1 MPSTS
6 NLTPAD
12 VDCMMGKWLILLV
25 MVCLCAQ
32 VAIAQKQSL
41 FARPYHVSTTKAT
54 IRNFLDDV
62 NANSGIVIEYSTNN
76 IDTGKLISLSGRPA
90 TIGHVLQQVLKGQL
104 VSVVEKNNKIILVP
118 SLTPL
123 PDNAFSLYYSVYGI
137 IKEKNSEE
145 PLIEA
150 TIWDATSSR
159 GTLSNAQGYFTLQLP
174 EGKHTLRISYVGHTP
189 RTLEINLESD
199 QRVDAQLEPQNIIDE
214 IVVTSDKKDNQL
226 ILGQES
232 LTENMQTGTDA
243 LSSMYM
249 LPGVQN
255 TPEIT
260 NGTLVRGGSPD
271 QNVFLMDGNTIF
283 NPTHLLGTISIIDK
297 TSLKYMHLYKSNFPA
312 RYGGRL
318 SSVMDV
324 VTREGNMQK
333 WAGEA
338 NVGLMA
344 GSFTVEGP
352 IKRDKA
358 SLMLSVRHSWVNPIL
373 ELVKAGMNIDF
384 YDIHLKYTQVLSSRD
399 KLLVSGYAGHDKLT
413 LLKDNTNN
421 QQQWGNKA
429 ASLTWNHLLGPQA
442 FITSSV
448 HASSYNN
455 IAGFRYNL
463 YDSTGVNIQKRVY
476 NTFSSI
482 AQYSAQT
489 GIEYSPV
496 NTVKF
501 LAGLKASST
510 RIKPFDTNIS
520 EDFADRPEEFNS
532 VAPLTFYEVEG
543 YYENEIRLGKFF
555 IRPGLHVA
563 EFKYKDFHYLSW
575 QPRFYTVYKLNHTHQ
590 FNFSYNHMTQFMHL
604 VTNPYL
610 GINSDVWVPSTHML
624 APEESNMVNVGYT
637 YNAKKNLKFGAEVY
651 YKQMRNVTN
660 NAEGKNLFL
669 NTDNWEENIQSG
681 KGWTYGL
688 ELKARKQ
695 TARWEAYAS
704 YTLAWNWR
712 QFKDINE
719 GKKFPFKYDRR
730 HDVNIYASYILSSRW
745 SFAASWSFATGDVF
759 TLPNRIYADF
769 DDAQQITD
777 PLAPKEYRLIYHSS
791 AANQYRTLPYHRLDI
806 SATWHHAP
814 FKNTKGVF
822 TAGVYNLYGSPNQ
835 YVYDLEG
842 TLGKRSLVVTT
853 KYDFF
858 NVIPY
863 ISYSISF

>member
-1 MPSTS
+1 M
-6 NLTPAD
+6 D
-12 VDCMMGKWLILLV
+12 GMMGRLLIMLV
-25 MVCLCAQ
+25 IVCVCTQPL
-32 VAIAQKQSL
+32 IAQKQTL
-41 FARPYHVSTTKAT
+41 FARPYHPPAVKAS
-54 IRNFLDDV
+54 IRTFLDDIGY
-62 NANSGIVIEYSTNN
+62 NTGIVIEYSTNN
-76 IDTGKLISLSGRPA
+76 IDTGKLITLSGKQG
-90 TIGHVLQQVLKGQL
+90 TIGQVLQQVLKGQL
-104 VSVVEKNNKIILVP
+104 INVVEKNNKIILVP
-118 SLTPL
+118 SPTPL
-123 PDNAFSLYYSVYGI
+123 PENAFSTYYSVYGI
-137 IKEKNSEE
+137 IKEKSSEE

-150 TIWDATSSR
+150 SIWDISTGR
-159 GTLSNAQGYFTLQLP
+159 GTISNAQGYFTLQLP
-174 EGKHTLRISYVGHTP
+174 EGKHTLRISYVGHIA
-189 RTLEINLESD
+189 RT
-199 QRVDAQLEPQNIIDE
+199 VDLQLDNDTRTDIQLELQNTIEEII
-214 IVVTSDKKDNQL
+214 VTSDKKEDALLQ
-226 ILGQES
+226 GQET
-232 LTENMQTGTDA
+232 LTENMQTATDA

-283 NPTHLLGTISIIDK
+283 NPTHLLGTISIVNK

-324 VTREGNMQK
+324 VTREGNMK
-333 WAGEA
+333 RWTGEA
-338 NVGLMA
+338 NIGLMA
-344 GSFTVEGP
+344 GSFTLEGP
-352 IKRDKA
+352 IKKDKA
-358 SLMLSVRHSWVNPIL
+358 SVMLSARQSWVNPVL
-373 ELVKAGMNIDF
+373 QLLKAGMNINF
-384 YDIHLKYTQVLSSRD
+384 YDVHLKYTQVLGSRD
-399 KLLVSGYAGHDKLT
+399 KILVSGYAGHDKLT

-429 ASLTWNHLLGPQA
+429 ASVTWNHLLGPRA

-448 HASSYNN
+448 HGSSYNN

-463 YDSTGVNIQKRVY
+463 YDSTGINIQKRVY

-482 AQYSAQT
+482 AQYNAQT
-489 GIEYSPV
+489 NIEFSPINNV
-496 NTVKF
+496 RF
-501 LAGLKASST
+501 LAGLKAATT

-532 VAPLTFYEVEG
+532 IAPLTFYEIEG

-555 IRPGLHVA
+555 IRPGLHVT
-563 EFKYKDFHYLSW
+563 EFKYKSFNYLSW
-575 QPRFYTVYKLNHTHQ
+575 QPRIYTVFKLSSTHQ
-590 FNFSYNHMTQFMHL
+590 LNFSYNHMTQFMHL

-610 GINSDVWVPSTHML
+610 GINSDVWVPSTSML

-637 YNAKKNLKFGAEVY
+637 YNGKKGLQFGAEVY
-651 YKQMRNVTN
+651 YKQMHNVTN

-688 ELKARKQ
+688 ELKARKR
-695 TARWEAYAS
+695 TTHWEMYVS

-730 HDVNIYASYILSSRW
+730 HDVNIYTSYILSPRW
-745 SFAASWSFATGDVF
+745 SLAAGWSFATGDVF

-769 DDAQQITD
+769 DDAQQIAD
-777 PLAPKEYRLIYHSS
+777 PLAPREYRLVYHSS
-791 AANQYRTLPYHRLDI
+791 AANQYRTLPYHRLDL
-806 SATWHHAP
+806 SATWHHIP
-814 FKNTKGVF
+814 MKKLRGIF
-822 TAGVYNLYGSPNQ
+822 TAGIYNLYGSPNQ

-842 TLGKRSLVVTT
+842 TLGQRSLVVTT
-853 KYDFF
+853 RYDFF
-858 NVIPY
+858 NVVPY
-863 ISYSISF
+863 ISYSVSF